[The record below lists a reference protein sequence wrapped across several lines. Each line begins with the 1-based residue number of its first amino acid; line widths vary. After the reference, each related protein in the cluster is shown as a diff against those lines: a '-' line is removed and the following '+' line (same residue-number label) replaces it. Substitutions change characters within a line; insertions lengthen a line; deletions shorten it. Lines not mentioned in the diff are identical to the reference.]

1 VAQTW
6 QINWSDPALKEYRK
20 LDKQFQK
27 EIRDYL
33 VERIIVAE
41 NPRSFGKPLSGSLS
55 GLWRYRI
62 GSYRVVCRIEDGA
75 LTVLILRVAH
85 RSKVYRNT

>member
-1 VAQTW
+1 MAQTW
-6 QINWSDPALKEYRK
+6 QINWTDPALKEYRK
-20 LDKQFQK
+20 LDKQVQK
-27 EIRDYL
+27 DIRDYL
-33 VERIIVAE
+33 VERIIEAK

-62 GSYRVVCRIEDGA
+62 GDYRVVCRIEDGA